1 MLRMGSCL
9 MCFFLMLVVGGE
21 EVGLRTLERIDEGG
35 RQRSCSNWKSFQKEG
50 LNICRWL
57 NICREEKIWK
67 T

>member
-1 MLRMGSCL
+1 MLCDAGW
-9 MCFFLMLVVGGE
+9 VVGGE
-21 EVGLRTLERIDEGG
+21 EVGLRTLERIDKGG

-67 T
+67 MGEL